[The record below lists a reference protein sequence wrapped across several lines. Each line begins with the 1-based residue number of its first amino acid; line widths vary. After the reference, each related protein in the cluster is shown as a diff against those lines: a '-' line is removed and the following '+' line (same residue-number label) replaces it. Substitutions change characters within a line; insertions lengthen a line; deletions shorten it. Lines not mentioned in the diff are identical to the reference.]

1 MKNVNGLYYDLHD
14 VHQVQMDALAIDS
27 QIMIG
32 HSQDFSVELDDE
44 EALYDQLWKDYFRS
58 VNIEARKNMKLHIQ
72 YVPKHYW
79 RYMNE
84 KTR

>member
-32 HSQDFSVELDDE
+32 HRQDFSVELDDD
-44 EALYDQLWKDYFRS
+44 EA
-58 VNIEARKNMKLHIQ
+58 
-72 YVPKHYW
+72 
-79 RYMNE
+79 
-84 KTR
+84 